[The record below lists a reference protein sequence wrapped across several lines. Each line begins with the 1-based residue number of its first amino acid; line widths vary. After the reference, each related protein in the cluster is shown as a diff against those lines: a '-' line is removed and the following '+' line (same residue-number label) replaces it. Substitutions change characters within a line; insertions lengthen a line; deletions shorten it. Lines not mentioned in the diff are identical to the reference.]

1 MATKKEVYTSAEL
14 DWCESKL
21 MEWRQY
27 VDTNPI
33 SELKDR
39 LSYKTTSNGGS
50 IPMVVASIESQI
62 KSIRDTMKEYLLMLQ
77 QVEFMREKEA
87 QKTEAR
93 GGQNISGMM
102 GDFKQ

>member
-14 DWCESKL
+14 DWCEAKL
-21 MEWRQY
+21 AEWREY
-27 VDTNPI
+27 VDNNPI
-33 SELKDR
+33 AELKDR

-77 QVEFMREKEA
+77 QVEAMREKEA

-93 GGQNISGMM
+93 GSQTISGKMN
-102 GDFKQ
+102 KT